1 MRRLFLAIAVVSGR
15 NICFTQSFVSRGE
28 RGGTEIFC
36 FISVPWWPVEGA
48 SSGRGTS
55 FSCGVYFW
63 QLRLFPVENFDSNR
77 VFFRA
82 EFFFAQRARRD
93 GDFLFVVDVVIFK
106 FGICS
111 LVAVIVGWL

>member
-1 MRRLFLAIAVVSGR
+1 MFFVSRNAFARRVLFLAETAEGQR
-15 NICFTQSFVSRGE
+15 FFV
-28 RGGTEIFC
+28 F
-36 FISVPWWPVEGA
+36 FLPWWLVKGA

-106 FGICS
+106 CGICS